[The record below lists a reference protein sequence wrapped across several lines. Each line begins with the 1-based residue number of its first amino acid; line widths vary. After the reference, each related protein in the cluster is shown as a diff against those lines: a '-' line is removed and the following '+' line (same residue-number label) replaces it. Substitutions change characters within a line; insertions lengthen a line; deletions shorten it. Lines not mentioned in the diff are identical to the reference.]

1 MISKDPTDFLLALD
15 ATCDFPALV
24 ANTHLKKQNSVARMT
39 KGGFRHD
46 YTFFLKRILYNQLT
60 LVVFGALTIISMII
74 NEARFLFRE
83 STVDWIFF
91 SVLIFVII
99 ARGLEMV
106 VFFAFKENYAS
117 MLLFD
122 LVAYVFL
129 ILTAAFFDS
138 SEHSTCNADVQDFDD
153 LQVFSQVR
161 GYGYNFQLN
170 LVSSTM
176 QCARFVL
183 VFFSCDL
190 FISLSRHLNKR
201 SGVRTEERHGMA
213 PEELSKND
221 ANSER
226 RLDENKLA
234 LSQLL
239 GLRVVTVI
247 VLGVM
252 LYPLLSSSVWVRINS
267 SAFLST
273 KNLSQLSLLRS
284 QYPGDKSW
292 PVAYMLELCNFV
304 YTNSIGGSSKWMKLV
319 AIQFPFALNNNPTC
333 DGCPKSNLE
342 IMTDAMSIISN
353 SQFPSWFVGI
363 LTLPTLK
370 EGISLIPIE
379 DYRKIRRQ
387 SLRQYVSQVCMR
399 TGIDA
404 ISSFYS
410 SCPEDLK
417 AKITMVFDT
426 SAMLQL
432 GAGLSIGISSL
443 TLVMLATLMFLVHN
457 VLERHIFSS
466 IKRIN
471 TTLVSIAKNP
481 LLALKMASSV
491 ASQGRN
497 EKTTMGRFS
506 NQMLEET
513 FSKLGT
519 LLAVGLGSA
528 GTNIIMHNLKDD
540 KLVVKLPGRKIMG
553 IYGFCDI
560 RNFTDA
566 TEILGEDVMVFVN
579 QVAEITH
586 GVVCNYGGAANK
598 NVGDAFLFV
607 WKPNERWEGTESL
620 LADMSLMSFVIIIK
634 QIASCPKLKRISMR
648 SEIQERMPNYRV
660 KLGFGLHYG
669 WAIEGAIGSE
679 YKIDASYLSPNVNL
693 SSRLESATKHYG
705 VSILLSHHLFE
716 RLSVSMKQFCRR
728 IDCVT
733 LKGSKQPIDLYTV
746 DVDPEA
752 LQTGETDGLLRQT
765 DKDKISYRAFSEF
778 FTDEAIKGMRSHLF
792 RGFHYKFNR
801 GLKYYLAGNWSVSKT
816 ILQDLQLDCM
826 QHWGKPDGPSST
838 LLKFMQESSY
848 VCPTGWKGYRV
859 WDEK

>member
-1 MISKDPTDFLLALD
+1 MLKSKIKQEYALFL
-15 ATCDFPALV
+15 
-24 ANTHLKKQNSVARMT
+24 R
-39 KGGFRHD
+39 
-46 YTFFLKRILYNQLT
+46 RIFYNQIT
-60 LVVFGALTIISMII
+60 FIIFGCLTITSMII
-74 NEARFLFRE
+74 NEVRFLFRE
-83 STVDWIFF
+83 STVDWMFF
-91 SVLIFVII
+91 SILMFIII
-99 ARGLEMV
+99 ARGIEIIIL
-106 VFFAFKENYAS
+106 FAFQKNYS
-117 MLLFD
+117 NILPFD
-122 LVAYVFL
+122 LAAYIFL
-129 ILTAAFFDS
+129 ILSAVFFDS
-138 SEHSTCNADVQDFDD
+138 SEHSTCNADIQDFDD
-153 LQVFSQVR
+153 LQVFSQVK

-170 LVSSTM
+170 LVNSIL
-176 QCARFVL
+176 QCGRFIL
-183 VFFSCDL
+183 I
-190 FISLSRHLNKR
+190 FISCEFFLLFSKYIMKRNHPGPDRNYGEIPKEGINKSCESSDKR
-201 SGVRTEERHGMA
+201 V
-213 PEELSKND
+213 
-221 ANSER
+221 
-226 RLDENKLA
+226 DENNMA

-239 GLRVVTVI
+239 GLRIMTILAISVV
-247 VLGVM
+247 
-252 LYPLLSSSVWVRINS
+252 LYPLLSSSVWIQINS
-267 SAFLST
+267 SAFVSI

-284 QYPGDKSW
+284 QYPGDESW
-292 PVAYMLELCNFV
+292 PIAYMLELCNFV
-304 YTNSIGGSSKWMKLV
+304 YTNSIGDSSKWMKLV
-319 AIQFPFALNNNPTC
+319 AIQLPFTINNNPTC
-333 DGCPKSNLE
+333 NGCPKSNLE

-353 SQFPSWFVGI
+353 SEFPSWFVGI

-379 DYRKIRRQ
+379 DYRKIRRL

-404 ISSFYS
+404 ISNFYS

-432 GAGLSIGISSL
+432 GAGLTIGISCL
-443 TLVMLATLMFLVHN
+443 TLIILTILMFLVYN
-457 VLERHIFSS
+457 ILEKHIFSS
-466 IKRIN
+466 INRIN
-471 TTLVSIAKNP
+471 STLVSIANNP
-481 LLALKMASSV
+481 LLALKMANNV
-491 ASQGRN
+491 ASESKN

-528 GTNIIMHNLKDD
+528 GANIIMHNLKDD
-540 KLVVKLPGRKIMG
+540 RVVVKLPGRKIMG

-579 QVAEITH
+579 QIAEITH

-607 WKPNERWEGTESL
+607 WKPCEKWSGIESL
-620 LADMSLMSFVIIIK
+620 LADMSVMSFVIIIQK
-634 QIASCPKLKRISMR
+634 IASCPKLKRISMR

-705 VSILLSHHLFE
+705 VNILFSHYLFE
-716 RLSVSMKQFCRR
+716 KLSVNMKTFCRK

-733 LKGSKQPIDLYTV
+733 LKGSKQPIELYTI
-746 DVDPEA
+746 DVDTEV
-752 LQTGETDGLLRQT
+752 QID
-765 DKDKISYRAFSEF
+765 DKNTTNHQAEKNKISYRAFSEF
-778 FTDEAIKGMRSHLF
+778 FKDDNIKKMRNHLF
-792 RGFHYKFNR
+792 QGFYYKFNR
-801 GLKYYLAGNWSVSKT
+801 GLKHYLAGNWSVSKN
-816 ILQDLQLDCM
+816 ILLDLQHDCL
-826 QHWGKPDGPSST
+826 QFWGRCDGPSST
-838 LLKFMQESSY
+838 ILKFMEENNN
-848 VCPTGWKGYRV
+848 VCPIDWKGYRI